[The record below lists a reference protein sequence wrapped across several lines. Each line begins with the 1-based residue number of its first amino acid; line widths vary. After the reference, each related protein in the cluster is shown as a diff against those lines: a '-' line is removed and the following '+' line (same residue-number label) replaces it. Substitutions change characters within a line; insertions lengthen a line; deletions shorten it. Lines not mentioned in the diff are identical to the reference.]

1 MRKNKRL
8 GARPRDIV
16 VEAMTG
22 LRSRWLRTGL
32 CASGIALGV
41 AAVVA
46 VVAVPAT
53 TRQALVDRLGTDGNL
68 LTVSSGDTID
78 NQPAPLPVASAGM
91 VRRMTGVRQVSPVTY
106 QTGWMVRRTSVVPV
120 ADTNGVSVVAVQ
132 PDLVDALDLR
142 LAHGRFLDAA
152 TGRYPAVVLGSGA
165 ARALGIDRTGPQ
177 RLVLLSTAD
186 GRRGLY
192 AEVLGILKDSPL
204 APELDSSVLVGSA
217 VARTELGGK
226 AGPTRIYLR
235 AAPDEVGGVH
245 ALLAATAMP
254 DDPGAVV
261 VGRPS
266 DLLVARVAT
275 RDALNGLAL
284 GLGAV
289 ALLVGGVGVANVMVV
304 SVLERRSEIG
314 LRRALGA
321 TRAVVGVLV
330 LIESTLLCLLGA
342 AAGAA
347 IGVAVTCGYAW
358 SQGIPIALPLLPVVS
373 GLAGSL
379 VVGVA
384 AGLYPALR
392 AARLAPTVALRTVG

>member
-1 MRKNKRL
+1 
-8 GARPRDIV
+8 
-16 VEAMTG
+16 
-22 LRSRWLRTGL
+22 
-32 CASGIALGV
+32 
-41 AAVVA
+41 
-46 VVAVPAT
+46 
-53 TRQALVDRLGTDGNL
+53 
-68 LTVSSGDTID
+68 
-78 NQPAPLPVASAGM
+78 
-91 VRRMTGVRQVSPVTY
+91 
-106 QTGWMVRRTSVVPV
+106 
-120 ADTNGVSVVAVQ
+120 
-132 PDLVDALDLR
+132 
-142 LAHGRFLDAA
+142 
-152 TGRYPAVVLGSGA
+152 
-165 ARALGIDRTGPQ
+165 
-177 RLVLLSTAD
+177 
-186 GRRGLY
+186 
-192 AEVLGILKDSPL
+192 
-204 APELDSSVLVGSA
+204 
-217 VARTELGGK
+217 
-226 AGPTRIYLR
+226 
-235 AAPDEVGGVH
+235 
-245 ALLAATAMP
+245 LLAATAMP
-254 DDPGAVV
+254 DDPGGVV

-321 TRAVVGVLV
+321 TRAVVGALV

-358 SQGIPIALPLLPVVS
+358 SQGIPVALPLLPVVS

-392 AARLAPTVALRTVG
+392 AAHLAPTVALRTVG